1 MKDMSIQLNASLDNL
16 AQVVKDNMWALEA
29 AKSEINY
36 LKRELETASSMIKN
50 AYVTNDGE
58 VLDLNELSKRFADW
72 EFRFTDDHR

>member
-1 MKDMSIQLNASLDNL
+1 MKDMSIQLSESLDNL

-36 LKRELETASSMIKN
+36 LKRELETASFMIKN